1 MNIEIKDTITL
12 SDDKEYVVVS
22 KVKHENKTYYFILD
36 INDEDNIRI
45 CVENKFYLVDVSDE
59 KLKNT
64 LLPLFMQQAKEEL
77 EKMQNNQ

>member
-12 SDDKEYVVVS
+12 SDNKEYVVVS
-22 KVKHENKTYYFILD
+22 KVKHENNTYYFIID
-36 INDEDNIRI
+36 VADDKNFRF
-45 CVENKFYLVDVSDE
+45 CVEKKFYLVDVSDE

>member
-1 MNIEIKDTITL
+1 MNIDIKDTITL

-36 INDEDNIRI
+36 INDKDNIRI
-45 CVENKFYLVDVSDE
+45 CVEKKFYLVDVSDE